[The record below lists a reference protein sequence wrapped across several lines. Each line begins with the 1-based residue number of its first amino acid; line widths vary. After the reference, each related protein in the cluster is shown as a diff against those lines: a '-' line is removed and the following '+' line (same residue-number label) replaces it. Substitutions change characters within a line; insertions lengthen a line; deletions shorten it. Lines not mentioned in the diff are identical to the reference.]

1 MDKKSD
7 PKPKGKTKAHP
18 KRPPKE
24 DFNQATFRV
33 MQEVIRRS
41 EA

>member
-7 PKPKGKTKAHP
+7 PKPKIKAKAHP
-18 KRPPKE
+18 KRHPRE

-41 EA
+41 ES

>member
-7 PKPKGKTKAHP
+7 LKPKIKAKAHP
-18 KRPPKE
+18 KRHPRE

-41 EA
+41 ES